1 VTVTPL
7 VAINFFVDKPRHALR
22 RLLTTRSESD
32 TPLAATT
39 LPHEYLGAPKYAN
52 EAKIAVGTI
61 YCSIYYRTMLCIS
74 ADYAVERC
82 LSVRPSV
89 RLSAVTRRYSVETDK
104 RIIKLFHR
112 RAATLFI
119 PNGMTIFQR
128 ESP

>member
-1 VTVTPL
+1 MTVTPL

-74 ADYAVERC
+74 ADYAVRRC
-82 LSVRPSV
+82 YNNIRFGS
-89 RLSAVTRRYSVETDK
+89 DK
-104 RIIKLFHR
+104 
-112 RAATLFI
+112 AA
-119 PNGMTIFQR
+119 QYDR
-128 ESP
+128 KSESPSKCQNAAAV